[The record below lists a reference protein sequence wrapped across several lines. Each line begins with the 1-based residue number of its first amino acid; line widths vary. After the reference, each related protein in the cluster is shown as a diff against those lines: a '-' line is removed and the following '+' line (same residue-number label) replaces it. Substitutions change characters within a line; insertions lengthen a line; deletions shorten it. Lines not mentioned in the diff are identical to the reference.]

1 MEIIL
6 GMLLGALLGGTTIYF
21 LVTPKNKPELQNLT
35 SNSSRNLIL
44 KLIQSLPDIVIWVD
58 GDNKIKYASE
68 VALNLNIAREDKIQI
83 EALETLISMAR
94 KIDEPLIKKVK
105 AKRPLG
111 IAKLNLDTWVMRL
124 ERGEVLLWAQ
134 NNSVVSRV
142 ETMRRD
148 FVANISHELKTPVGA
163 LSLLAEAIEESGKD
177 SESIQK
183 FAKRIGP
190 ETKRLTNVIRD
201 IIDLSQVQSD
211 DPLASANPVEV
222 DRVIN
227 DAVDAVQLL
236 ADLNNVEIAQVNEP
250 DVKIVG
256 DEYQLVMA
264 IRNLLT
270 NAITF
275 SPASSRITVGAKL
288 KDGVVEITVSDQGIG
303 ISLENQSRI
312 FERFYR
318 VDPARSRSTGGTG
331 LGLAIVKHVCEN
343 HGGEVS
349 VWSVPGQGST
359 FTMKFPQMEQES
371 VIENSKEFSS

>member
-6 GMLLGALLGGTTIYF
+6 GMLLGALLGGATIYF
-21 LVTPKNKPELQNLT
+21 LINTNNKPEQQNPT

-83 EALETLISMAR
+83 DALETLISMAR
-94 KIDEPLIKKVK
+94 KIDEPLIRKVK

-211 DPLASANPVEV
+211 DPLATANPVEV

-318 VDPARSRSTGGTG
+318 VDPARSRTTGGTG

-359 FTMKFPQMEQES
+359 FTMKFPQMEEES

>member
-1 MEIIL
+1 MEIAL
-6 GMLLGALLGGTTIYF
+6 GLIPGLILGALFTYLWIKF
-21 LVTPKNKPELQNLT
+21 QKNPGNKSL
-35 SNSSRNLIL
+35 SSSVNLIQ
-44 KLIQSLPDIVIWVD
+44 KLIKSLPDVVIWVD

-68 VALNLNIAREDKIQI
+68 VALSLNIARDEKIQI
-83 EALETLISMAR
+83 ESLTELILTAR
-94 KIDEPLIKKVK
+94 NADEPITKKIK

-134 NNSVVSRV
+134 NNSIVSRV
-142 ETMRRD
+142 ETVRRD

-163 LSLLAEAIEESGKD
+163 ISLLAEAIEEAGKD
-177 SESIQK
+177 SETVQK

-211 DPLASANPVEV
+211 DPLASASPVEV

-227 DAVDAVQLL
+227 DAIDAVQLL
-236 ADLNNVEIAQVNEP
+236 ADLHSIEIAQVKSP
-250 DVKIVG
+250 GVKIMG

-264 IRNLLT
+264 VRNLLS

-275 SPASSRITVGAKL
+275 SPVNSRITVGAKL
-288 KDGVVEITVSDQGIG
+288 KDGIVEITVSDQGIG

-349 VWSVPGQGST
+349 IWSVQGQGST
-359 FTMKFPQMEQES
+359 FTMKFPQMEEES
-371 VIENSKEFSS
+371 LIETKKEFSS

>member
-6 GMLLGALLGGTTIYF
+6 GMLLGALLGGTSIYF
-21 LVTPKNKPELQNLT
+21 LVKPKSEPEQPNPT

-68 VALNLNIAREDKIQI
+68 VALSLNIAREDKIQI
-83 EALETLISMAR
+83 DELETLISIAR
-94 KIDEPLIKKVK
+94 KTDEPLIRKVK

-211 DPLASANPVEV
+211 DPLATANPVEV

-236 ADLNNVEIAQVNEP
+236 ADLNSIEIAQVNEP

-275 SPASSRITVGAKL
+275 SPINSRITVGAKL

-349 VWSVPGQGST
+349 VWSVQGQGST
-359 FTMKFPQMEQES
+359 FTMKFPQMEEES
-371 VIENSKEFSS
+371 IVENSKEFSS

>member
-6 GMLLGALLGGTTIYF
+6 GMLLGALLGGTVIYF
-21 LVTPKNKPELQNLT
+21 LLKTKNKPEQQNPT

-44 KLIQSLPDIVIWVD
+44 KLIQSLPDIVIRVD
-58 GDNKIKYASE
+58 GDNKIKNASE

-236 ADLNNVEIAQVNEP
+236 ADLNSVEISQVSEP
-250 DVKIVG
+250 NIKIVG
-256 DEYQLVMA
+256 DEYQLIMA

-275 SPASSRITVGAKL
+275 SPANSRITVGAKL

-303 ISLENQSRI
+303 ISLEDQSRI

-318 VDPARSRSTGGTG
+318 VDPARSRTTGGTG

-359 FTMKFPQMEQES
+359 FTMKFPQMEEES

>member
-6 GMLLGALLGGTTIYF
+6 GMLLGALLGGTSIYF
-21 LVTPKNKPELQNLT
+21 LAKAKSEPEQPNPT

-68 VALNLNIAREDKIQI
+68 VALSLNIAREDKIQI
-83 EALETLISMAR
+83 DELETLISIAR
-94 KIDEPLIKKVK
+94 KIDEPLIRKVK

-111 IAKLNLDTWVMRL
+111 IAKLNLETWVMRL

-211 DPLASANPVEV
+211 DPLATANPVEV

-236 ADLNNVEIAQVNEP
+236 ADLNSIEIAQVNEP

-275 SPASSRITVGAKL
+275 SPINSRITVGAKL

-349 VWSVPGQGST
+349 VWSVQGQGST
-359 FTMKFPQMEQES
+359 FTMKFPQMEEES
-371 VIENSKEFSS
+371 IIENSKEFSS

>member
-6 GMLLGALLGGTTIYF
+6 GMLLGALLGGTIINF
-21 LVTPKNKPELQNLT
+21 LVKPKNQLEQQSPT

-68 VALNLNIAREDKIQI
+68 VALSLNIAREDKIQI
-83 EALETLISMAR
+83 DALETLISMAR

-177 SESIQK
+177 SDSIQK

-227 DAVDAVQLL
+227 DAFDAVQLL
-236 ADLNNVEIAQVNEP
+236 ADLNNVEIVQVSEP

-270 NAITF
+270 NAIIF
-275 SPASSRITVGAKL
+275 SPSNSRITVGAKL
-288 KDGVVEITVSDQGIG
+288 KEGVVEITVSDQGIG

>member
-21 LVTPKNKPELQNLT
+21 LVKAKNKPEQQNLT

-68 VALNLNIAREDKIQI
+68 VALSLNIAREDKIQI
-83 EALETLISMAR
+83 DALEALISMAR
-94 KIDEPLIKKVK
+94 RIDEPLMKKVK

-211 DPLASANPVEV
+211 DPLATANPVEV

-236 ADLNNVEIAQVNEP
+236 ADLNSVEIVQVNEP

-275 SPASSRITVGAKL
+275 SPVNSRITVGAKL

-318 VDPARSRSTGGTG
+318 VDPARSRTTGGTG

-349 VWSVPGQGST
+349 VWSVQGQGST
-359 FTMKFPQMEQES
+359 FTMKFPQMEEES
-371 VIENSKEFSS
+371 IIENSKEFSS

>member
-1 MEIIL
+1 MEIVL
-6 GMLLGALLGGTTIYF
+6 GLLLGLLIGG
-21 LVTPKNKPELQNLT
+21 VLT
-35 SNSSRNLIL
+35 YLWMKKSSLGESSNLIPDSSKDLLL

-58 GDNKIKYASE
+58 RENKIKYASD
-68 VALNLNIAREDKIQI
+68 VALSLNIARDEKIQI
-83 EALETLISMAR
+83 PELENLISAAR
-94 KIDEPLIKKVK
+94 EIDDPIVKKVK

-111 IAKLNLDTWVMRL
+111 IAKLNLDTWITRL

-134 NNSVVSRV
+134 NNSVISRV
-142 ETMRRD
+142 EDVRRD

-163 LSLLAEAIEESGKD
+163 LSLLSEAIEEAGQD
-177 SESIQK
+177 SEAIQK

-211 DPLASANPVEV
+211 DPLASPNAVEI
-222 DRVIN
+222 DKVIN
-227 DAVDAVQLL
+227 DAIDAVQLL
-236 ADLNNVEIAQVNEP
+236 ADLHSIEIIQVNAP

-264 IRNLLT
+264 IRNLLS

-275 SPASSRITVGAKL
+275 SPVNSRITVGANL
-288 KDGVVEITVSDQGIG
+288 KNGVVEITVSDQGIG

-349 VWSVPGQGST
+349 LWSVQGQGST
-359 FTMKFPQMEQES
+359 FTLKFPQMEEES
-371 VIENSKEFSS
+371 SFENKKEFSS

>member
-6 GMLLGALLGGTTIYF
+6 GMLLGALLGGTSIYF
-21 LVTPKNKPELQNLT
+21 LVKPKSEPEQPNPT

-68 VALNLNIAREDKIQI
+68 VALSLNIAREDKIQI
-83 EALETLISMAR
+83 DELENLISIAR
-94 KIDEPLIKKVK
+94 KTDEPLIRKVK

-111 IAKLNLDTWVMRL
+111 IAKLNLETWVMRL

-211 DPLASANPVEV
+211 DPLATANPVEV

-236 ADLNNVEIAQVNEP
+236 ADLNSIEIAQVNEP

-264 IRNLLT
+264 TRNLLT

-275 SPASSRITVGAKL
+275 SPINSRITVGAKL

-349 VWSVPGQGST
+349 VWSVQGQGST
-359 FTMKFPQMEQES
+359 FTMKFPQMEEES
-371 VIENSKEFSS
+371 IVENSKEFSS

>member
-6 GMLLGALLGGTTIYF
+6 GILLGALLGGTTVYF
-21 LVTPKNKPELQNLT
+21 LVKPKSQPEQQSPTL
-35 SNSSRNLIL
+35 NSSRNLIL

-58 GDNKIKYASE
+58 GDNKIKHASE
-68 VALNLNIAREDKIQI
+68 VALSLNIAREDKIQI
-83 EALETLISMAR
+83 DALETLISMAR

-359 FTMKFPQMEQES
+359 FTMKFPQMEEES

>member
-1 MEIIL
+1 MEIVL
-6 GMLLGALLGGTTIYF
+6 GLLLGLLIGG
-21 LVTPKNKPELQNLT
+21 VLT
-35 SNSSRNLIL
+35 YLWMKKSSLGESSNLIPDSSKDLLL

-58 GDNKIKYASE
+58 RENKIKYASD
-68 VALNLNIAREDKIQI
+68 VALSLNIARDEKIQI
-83 EALETLISMAR
+83 PELENLISAAR
-94 KIDEPLIKKVK
+94 EIDDPIVKKVK

-111 IAKLNLDTWVMRL
+111 IAKLNLDTWITRL
-124 ERGEVLLWAQ
+124 EQGEVLLWSQ
-134 NNSVVSRV
+134 NNSVISRV
-142 ETMRRD
+142 EDVRRD

-163 LSLLAEAIEESGKD
+163 LSLLSEAIEEAGKD
-177 SESIQK
+177 SEAIQK

-211 DPLASANPVEV
+211 DPLASANAVEI
-222 DRVIN
+222 DKVIN
-227 DAVDAVQLL
+227 DAIDAVQLL
-236 ADLNNVEIAQVNEP
+236 ADLHSIEIIQVNAP

-256 DEYQLVMA
+256 DYYQLVMA
-264 IRNLLT
+264 IRNLLS

-275 SPASSRITVGAKL
+275 SPVSSRITVGANL
-288 KDGVVEITVSDQGIG
+288 KNGVVEITVSDQGIG

-318 VDPARSRSTGGTG
+318 VDPARSRTTGGTG

-349 VWSVPGQGST
+349 LWSVPGQGST
-359 FTMKFPQMEQES
+359 FTLKFPQMEE
-371 VIENSKEFSS
+371 ENSFENKKEFSS

>member
-1 MEIIL
+1 
-6 GMLLGALLGGTTIYF
+6 
-21 LVTPKNKPELQNLT
+21 
-35 SNSSRNLIL
+35 
-44 KLIQSLPDIVIWVD
+44 
-58 GDNKIKYASE
+58 
-68 VALNLNIAREDKIQI
+68 
-83 EALETLISMAR
+83 MAR

-211 DPLASANPVEV
+211 DPLATANPVEV

-236 ADLNNVEIAQVNEP
+236 ADLNNVEISQVNEP

>member
-21 LVTPKNKPELQNLT
+21 LVTPRNKPEQLNPT

-83 EALETLISMAR
+83 DALETLISMAR

-275 SPASSRITVGAKL
+275 SPANSRITVGAKL

>member
-6 GMLLGALLGGTTIYF
+6 GMLLGALLGGATIYF
-21 LVTPKNKPELQNLT
+21 LINKNNKPEQQNPT

-83 EALETLISMAR
+83 DALETLISMAR
-94 KIDEPLIKKVK
+94 KIDEPLIRKVK

-222 DRVIN
+222 DKVIN

-359 FTMKFPQMEQES
+359 FTMKFPQMEEES

>member
-6 GMLLGALLGGTTIYF
+6 GILLGALLGGTTIYF
-21 LVTPKNKPELQNLT
+21 LVKPKIQPEQQSPT
-35 SNSSRNLIL
+35 FNSSRNLIL

-68 VALNLNIAREDKIQI
+68 VALSLNIAREDKIQI
-83 EALETLISMAR
+83 DALETLISMAR

-105 AKRPLG
+105 AKRPWG

-359 FTMKFPQMEQES
+359 FTMKFPQMEEES

>member
-1 MEIIL
+1 MEIVL
-6 GMLLGALLGGTTIYF
+6 GLLLGLLIGG
-21 LVTPKNKPELQNLT
+21 VLT
-35 SNSSRNLIL
+35 YLWMKKSSLGESSNLIPDSSKDLLL

-58 GDNKIKYASE
+58 RENKIKYASD
-68 VALNLNIAREDKIQI
+68 VALSLNIARDEKIQI
-83 EALETLISMAR
+83 PELENLISAAR
-94 KIDEPLIKKVK
+94 EIDDPIVKKVK

-111 IAKLNLDTWVMRL
+111 IAKLNLDTWITRL

-134 NNSVVSRV
+134 NNSVISRV
-142 ETMRRD
+142 EDVRRD

-163 LSLLAEAIEESGKD
+163 LSLLSEAIEEAGQD
-177 SESIQK
+177 SEAIQK

-211 DPLASANPVEV
+211 DPLASPNAVEI
-222 DRVIN
+222 DKVIN
-227 DAVDAVQLL
+227 DAIDAVQLL
-236 ADLNNVEIAQVNEP
+236 ADLHSIEIIQVNAPE
-250 DVKIVG
+250 VKIVG

-264 IRNLLT
+264 IRNLLS

-275 SPASSRITVGAKL
+275 SPVNSRITVGANL
-288 KDGVVEITVSDQGIG
+288 KNGVVEITVSDQGIG

-318 VDPARSRSTGGTG
+318 VDPARSRTTGGTG

-349 VWSVPGQGST
+349 LWSVQGQGST
-359 FTMKFPQMEQES
+359 FTLKFPQMEE
-371 VIENSKEFSS
+371 ENSFENKKEFSS

>member
-21 LVTPKNKPELQNLT
+21 LVKPKSQPEQQSPTL
-35 SNSSRNLIL
+35 NSSRNLIL

-68 VALNLNIAREDKIQI
+68 VALSLNIAREDKIQI
-83 EALETLISMAR
+83 DALETLISMAR
-94 KIDEPLIKKVK
+94 KIDEPLIRKVK

-359 FTMKFPQMEQES
+359 FTMKFPQMEEES

>member
-21 LVTPKNKPELQNLT
+21 LVTPKNKPEQQNLT

-211 DPLASANPVEV
+211 DPLASAHPVEV

>member
-1 MEIIL
+1 MEIVL
-6 GMLLGALLGGTTIYF
+6 GLLLGLLIGG
-21 LVTPKNKPELQNLT
+21 VLT
-35 SNSSRNLIL
+35 YLWMKKSSLGESSNLIPDSSKDLLL

-58 GDNKIKYASE
+58 RENKIKYASD
-68 VALNLNIAREDKIQI
+68 VALSLNIARDEKIQI
-83 EALETLISMAR
+83 PELENLISAAR
-94 KIDEPLIKKVK
+94 EIDDPIVKKVK

-111 IAKLNLDTWVMRL
+111 IAKLNLDTWITRL
-124 ERGEVLLWAQ
+124 EQGEVLLWSQ
-134 NNSVVSRV
+134 NNSVISRV
-142 ETMRRD
+142 EDVRRD

-163 LSLLAEAIEESGKD
+163 LSLLSEAIEEAGQD
-177 SESIQK
+177 SEAIQK

-211 DPLASANPVEV
+211 DPLASPNAVEI
-222 DRVIN
+222 DKVIN
-227 DAVDAVQLL
+227 DAIDAVQLL
-236 ADLNNVEIAQVNEP
+236 ADLHSIEIIQVNAPE
-250 DVKIVG
+250 VKIVG

-264 IRNLLT
+264 IRNLLS

-275 SPASSRITVGAKL
+275 SPVNSRITVGANL
-288 KDGVVEITVSDQGIG
+288 KNGVVEITVSDQGIG

-318 VDPARSRSTGGTG
+318 VDPARSRTTGGTG

-349 VWSVPGQGST
+349 LWSVQGQGST
-359 FTMKFPQMEQES
+359 FTLKFPQMEE
-371 VIENSKEFSS
+371 ENSFENKKEFSS

>member
-1 MEIIL
+1 MEIALGLIL
-6 GMLLGALLGGTTIYF
+6 GIVLGGF
-21 LVTPKNKPELQNLT
+21 LTYLFISYQRKPEIFNAS
-35 SNSSRNLIL
+35 SNSSRSMIL

-58 GDNKIKYASE
+58 GDDKIKYASD
-68 VALNLNIAREDKIQI
+68 VALSLNIARDEKIQI
-83 EALETLISMAR
+83 DSLEELISMAR
-94 KIDEPLIKKVK
+94 KVDEPITKKVK

-111 IAKLNLDTWVMRL
+111 IAKLNLDIWVMRL

-134 NNSVVSRV
+134 NNSIVSRV
-142 ETMRRD
+142 ETVRRD

-163 LSLLAEAIEESGKD
+163 LSLLAEAIEEAGKD
-177 SESIQK
+177 SETIQK

-211 DPLASANPVEV
+211 DPLASATPVEV

-227 DAVDAVQLL
+227 EAIDAVQLL
-236 ADLNNVEIAQVNEP
+236 ADLHSIEIVQVKSPE
-250 DVKIVG
+250 VKIMG

-264 IRNLLT
+264 VRNLLS

-275 SPASSRITVGAKL
+275 SPVNSRITVGAKL
-288 KDGVVEITVSDQGIG
+288 KDGVVEMTVSDQGIG

-349 VWSVPGQGST
+349 VWSVQGQGST
-359 FTMKFPQMEQES
+359 FSMKFPQMEEES
-371 VIENSKEFSS
+371 INENKKEFSS

>member
-1 MEIIL
+1 MEIVL
-6 GMLLGALLGGTTIYF
+6 GLLLGLLIGGALTYLWM
-21 LVTPKNKPELQNLT
+21 KK
-35 SNSSRNLIL
+35 SSIGESSNLIPDSSKDLLL

-58 GDNKIKYASE
+58 RENKIKYASD
-68 VALNLNIAREDKIQI
+68 VALSLNIARDEKIQI
-83 EALETLISMAR
+83 PELENLISAAR
-94 KIDEPLIKKVK
+94 EIDDPIVKKVK

-111 IAKLNLDTWVMRL
+111 IAKLNLDTWITRI

-134 NNSVVSRV
+134 NNSVISRV
-142 ETMRRD
+142 EDVRRD

-163 LSLLAEAIEESGKD
+163 LSLLSEAIEEAGKD
-177 SESIQK
+177 SEAIQK

-211 DPLASANPVEV
+211 DPLASANAVEI
-222 DRVIN
+222 DKVIN
-227 DAVDAVQLL
+227 DAIDAVQLL
-236 ADLNNVEIAQVNEP
+236 ADLHSIEIIQVNAPE
-250 DVKIVG
+250 VKIVG

-264 IRNLLT
+264 IRNLLS

-275 SPASSRITVGAKL
+275 SPVNSRITVGANL

-318 VDPARSRSTGGTG
+318 VDPARSRTTGGTG

-349 VWSVPGQGST
+349 LWSVQGQGST
-359 FTMKFPQMEQES
+359 FTLKFPQMEE
-371 VIENSKEFSS
+371 ENSFENKKEFSS

>member
-21 LVTPKNKPELQNLT
+21 LVKPKSQPEQQNLI

>member
-21 LVTPKNKPELQNLT
+21 LVKAKNKPEQQNPT

-83 EALETLISMAR
+83 DALETLISMAR

-359 FTMKFPQMEQES
+359 FTMKFPQMEEES

>member
-1 MEIIL
+1 MEIVL
-6 GMLLGALLGGTTIYF
+6 GLLLGLLIGG
-21 LVTPKNKPELQNLT
+21 VLT
-35 SNSSRNLIL
+35 YLWMKKSSLGESSNLIPDSSKDLLL

-58 GDNKIKYASE
+58 RENKIKYASD
-68 VALNLNIAREDKIQI
+68 VALSLNIARDEKIQI
-83 EALETLISMAR
+83 PELENLISAAR
-94 KIDEPLIKKVK
+94 EIDDPIVKKVK

-111 IAKLNLDTWVMRL
+111 IAKLNLDTWITRL

-134 NNSVVSRV
+134 NNSVISRV
-142 ETMRRD
+142 EDVRRD

-163 LSLLAEAIEESGKD
+163 LSLLSEAIEEAGQD
-177 SESIQK
+177 SEAIQK

-211 DPLASANPVEV
+211 DPLASPNAVEI
-222 DRVIN
+222 DKVIN
-227 DAVDAVQLL
+227 DAIDAVQLL
-236 ADLNNVEIAQVNEP
+236 ADLHSIEIIQVNAP

-264 IRNLLT
+264 IRNLLS

-275 SPASSRITVGAKL
+275 SPVNSRITVGANL
-288 KDGVVEITVSDQGIG
+288 KNGVVEITVSDQGIG

-318 VDPARSRSTGGTG
+318 VDPARSRTTGGTG

-349 VWSVPGQGST
+349 LWSVPGQGST
-359 FTMKFPQMEQES
+359 FTLKFPQMEE
-371 VIENSKEFSS
+371 ENSFENKKEFSS

>member
-6 GMLLGALLGGTTIYF
+6 GMLLGALLGGTSIYF
-21 LVTPKNKPELQNLT
+21 LVKAKSEPEQPNPT

-68 VALNLNIAREDKIQI
+68 VALSLNIAREDKIQI
-83 EALETLISMAR
+83 DELETLISIAR
-94 KIDEPLIKKVK
+94 KIDEPLIRKVK

-111 IAKLNLDTWVMRL
+111 IAKLNLETWVMRL

-211 DPLASANPVEV
+211 DPLATANPVEV

-236 ADLNNVEIAQVNEP
+236 ADLNSIEIAQVNEP

-275 SPASSRITVGAKL
+275 SPINSRITVGAKL

-349 VWSVPGQGST
+349 VWSVQGQGST
-359 FTMKFPQMEQES
+359 FTMKFPQMEEES
-371 VIENSKEFSS
+371 IIENSKEFSS

>member
-1 MEIIL
+1 
-6 GMLLGALLGGTTIYF
+6 MLLGALLGGTTIYF

>member
-21 LVTPKNKPELQNLT
+21 LVTPKNKPEQQNLT

-68 VALNLNIAREDKIQI
+68 VALSLNIAREDKIQI
-83 EALETLISMAR
+83 DALETLISMAR
-94 KIDEPLIKKVK
+94 KIDEPLIRKVK

-236 ADLNNVEIAQVNEP
+236 ADLNNVEIAQVSEP

-275 SPASSRITVGAKL
+275 SPANSRITVGAKL

>member
-6 GMLLGALLGGTTIYF
+6 GMLLGALLGGTSIYF
-21 LVTPKNKPELQNLT
+21 LVKPKSEPEQPNPT

-68 VALNLNIAREDKIQI
+68 VALSLNIAREDKIQI
-83 EALETLISMAR
+83 DELETLISIAR
-94 KIDEPLIKKVK
+94 KIDEPLIRKVK

-111 IAKLNLDTWVMRL
+111 IAKLNLETWVMRL

-211 DPLASANPVEV
+211 DPLATANPVEV

-236 ADLNNVEIAQVNEP
+236 ADLNSIEIAQVNEP

-275 SPASSRITVGAKL
+275 SPINSRISVGAKL

-349 VWSVPGQGST
+349 VWSVQGQGST
-359 FTMKFPQMEQES
+359 FTMKFPQMEEES
-371 VIENSKEFSS
+371 IIENSKEFSS

>member
-1 MEIIL
+1 MEIAL
-6 GMLLGALLGGTTIYF
+6 GLIPGLILGALFSYLWIKF
-21 LVTPKNKPELQNLT
+21 QKNPGN
-35 SNSSRNLIL
+35 NSSSSSVNLIQ
-44 KLIQSLPDIVIWVD
+44 KLIKSLPDIVIWVD

-68 VALNLNIAREDKIQI
+68 VALSLNIARDEKIQI
-83 EALETLISMAR
+83 ESLTELILTAR
-94 KIDEPLIKKVK
+94 NADEPITKKIK

-134 NNSVVSRV
+134 NNSIVSRV
-142 ETMRRD
+142 ETVRRD

-163 LSLLAEAIEESGKD
+163 TSLLAEAIEEAGKD
-177 SESIQK
+177 SETVQK

-211 DPLASANPVEV
+211 DPLASASPVEV

-227 DAVDAVQLL
+227 DAIDAVQLL
-236 ADLNNVEIAQVNEP
+236 ADLHSIEIAQVKSP
-250 DVKIVG
+250 GVKIMG

-264 IRNLLT
+264 VRNLLS

-275 SPASSRITVGAKL
+275 SPVNSRITVGAKL

-349 VWSVPGQGST
+349 IWSVQGQGST
-359 FTMKFPQMEQES
+359 FTMKFPQMEEEAL
-371 VIENSKEFSS
+371 IETKKEFSS

>member
-21 LVTPKNKPELQNLT
+21 LVKAKNKPEQQNQT
-35 SNSSRNLIL
+35 SNSSRNMIL

-83 EALETLISMAR
+83 DALETLISMAR
-94 KIDEPLIKKVK
+94 KIDEPLTRKVK

-183 FAKRIGP
+183 FAQRIGP

-222 DRVIN
+222 DRVIK

-256 DEYQLVMA
+256 DEYQIVMA

-275 SPASSRITVGAKL
+275 SPANSRITVGAKL

-303 ISLENQSRI
+303 ISLEDQSRI

-318 VDPARSRSTGGTG
+318 VDPARSRTTGGTG

>member
-1 MEIIL
+1 M
-6 GMLLGALLGGTTIYF
+6 
-21 LVTPKNKPELQNLT
+21 
-35 SNSSRNLIL
+35 
-44 KLIQSLPDIVIWVD
+44 
-58 GDNKIKYASE
+58 
-68 VALNLNIAREDKIQI
+68 
-83 EALETLISMAR
+83 
-94 KIDEPLIKKVK
+94 
-105 AKRPLG
+105 
-111 IAKLNLDTWVMRL
+111 
-124 ERGEVLLWAQ
+124 
-134 NNSVVSRV
+134 
-142 ETMRRD
+142 
-148 FVANISHELKTPVGA
+148 
-163 LSLLAEAIEESGKD
+163 LAEAIEEAGKD
-177 SESIQK
+177 SETIQK

-211 DPLASANPVEV
+211 DPLATASPVEV

-227 DAVDAVQLL
+227 DAIDAVQLL
-236 ADLNNVEIAQVNEP
+236 ADLHSIEIVQVKSP
-250 DVKIVG
+250 DVKIMG

-264 IRNLLT
+264 VRNLLS

-275 SPASSRITVGAKL
+275 SPANSRITVGAKL

-349 VWSVPGQGST
+349 VWSVQGQGST
-359 FTMKFPQMEQES
+359 FTMKFPQMEEEAL
-371 VIENSKEFSS
+371 IETKKEFSS

>member
-6 GMLLGALLGGTTIYF
+6 GMLLGALLGGTSIYF
-21 LVTPKNKPELQNLT
+21 LVKPKSEPEQPNPT

-68 VALNLNIAREDKIQI
+68 VALSLNIAREDKIQI
-83 EALETLISMAR
+83 DELETLISIAR
-94 KIDEPLIKKVK
+94 KIDEPLIRKVK

-111 IAKLNLDTWVMRL
+111 IAKLNLETWVMRL

-163 LSLLAEAIEESGKD
+163 LSLLAEAIEGSGKD

-211 DPLASANPVEV
+211 DPLATANPVEV

-236 ADLNNVEIAQVNEP
+236 ADLNSIEIAQVNEP

-275 SPASSRITVGAKL
+275 SPINSRITVGAKL

-349 VWSVPGQGST
+349 VWSVQGQGST
-359 FTMKFPQMEQES
+359 FTMKFPQMEEES
-371 VIENSKEFSS
+371 IVENSKEFSS

>member
-21 LVTPKNKPELQNLT
+21 LINKNNKPEQQNPT

-83 EALETLISMAR
+83 DALETLISMAR
-94 KIDEPLIKKVK
+94 KIDEPLIRKVK

-318 VDPARSRSTGGTG
+318 VDPARSRTTGGTG

-359 FTMKFPQMEQES
+359 FTMKFPQMEEES
-371 VIENSKEFSS
+371 VIENSKEFRS

>member
-21 LVTPKNKPELQNLT
+21 LVKPKNQPEQQSPT

-83 EALETLISMAR
+83 DALETLISMAR

-250 DVKIVG
+250 DIKIVG

-275 SPASSRITVGAKL
+275 SPANSRITVGAKL

-318 VDPARSRSTGGTG
+318 VDPARSRTTGGTG

-349 VWSVPGQGST
+349 VWSVQGQGST
-359 FTMKFPQMEQES
+359 FTMKFPQMEEES
-371 VIENSKEFSS
+371 IIENSKEFSS

>member
-6 GMLLGALLGGTTIYF
+6 GMLLGALLGGTSIYF
-21 LVTPKNKPELQNLT
+21 LVKPKSEPEQPNPT

-68 VALNLNIAREDKIQI
+68 VALSLNIAREDKIQI
-83 EALETLISMAR
+83 EALETLISIAR
-94 KIDEPLIKKVK
+94 KIDEPLIRKVK

-111 IAKLNLDTWVMRL
+111 IAKLNLETWVMRL

-211 DPLASANPVEV
+211 DPLATANPVEV

-236 ADLNNVEIAQVNEP
+236 ADLNSIEIAQVNEP

-275 SPASSRITVGAKL
+275 SPINSRITVGAKL

-349 VWSVPGQGST
+349 VWSVQGQGST
-359 FTMKFPQMEQES
+359 FTMKFPQMEEES
-371 VIENSKEFSS
+371 IIENSKEFSS

>member
-6 GMLLGALLGGTTIYF
+6 GMLLGALLGGTSIYF
-21 LVTPKNKPELQNLT
+21 LVKPKSEPEQPNPT

-58 GDNKIKYASE
+58 GDNRIKYASE
-68 VALNLNIAREDKIQI
+68 VALSLNIAREDKIQI
-83 EALETLISMAR
+83 DELETLISIAR
-94 KIDEPLIKKVK
+94 KIDEPLIRKVK

-111 IAKLNLDTWVMRL
+111 IAKLNLETWVMRL

-211 DPLASANPVEV
+211 DPLATANPVEV

-236 ADLNNVEIAQVNEP
+236 ADLNSIEIAQVNEP

-275 SPASSRITVGAKL
+275 SPINSRITVGAKL

-349 VWSVPGQGST
+349 VWSVQGQGST
-359 FTMKFPQMEQES
+359 FTMKFPQMEEES
-371 VIENSKEFSS
+371 IVENSKEFSS

>member
-21 LVTPKNKPELQNLT
+21 LVNANNKPEQQNPT

-83 EALETLISMAR
+83 DALETLISMAR
-94 KIDEPLIKKVK
+94 KIDEPLIRKVK

-211 DPLASANPVEV
+211 DPLATANPVEV

-318 VDPARSRSTGGTG
+318 VDPARSRTTGGTG

-359 FTMKFPQMEQES
+359 FTMKFPQMEEES

>member
-6 GMLLGALLGGTTIYF
+6 GMLLGALLGGTSIYF
-21 LVTPKNKPELQNLT
+21 LVKPKSEPEQPNPT

-68 VALNLNIAREDKIQI
+68 VALSLNIAREDKIQI
-83 EALETLISMAR
+83 DELENLISIAR
-94 KIDEPLIKKVK
+94 KTDEPLIRKVK

-111 IAKLNLDTWVMRL
+111 IAKLNLETWVMRL

-211 DPLASANPVEV
+211 DPLATANPVEV

-236 ADLNNVEIAQVNEP
+236 ADLNSIEIAQVNEP

-275 SPASSRITVGAKL
+275 SPINSRITVGAKL

-349 VWSVPGQGST
+349 VWSVQGQGST
-359 FTMKFPQMEQES
+359 FTMKFPQMEEES
-371 VIENSKEFSS
+371 IIENSKEFSS

>member
-6 GMLLGALLGGTTIYF
+6 GMLLGALLGGTSIYF
-21 LVTPKNKPELQNLT
+21 LVKPKSEPEQPNQT

-68 VALNLNIAREDKIQI
+68 VALSLNIAREDKIQI
-83 EALETLISMAR
+83 DELETLISIAR
-94 KIDEPLIKKVK
+94 KIDEPLIRKVK

-111 IAKLNLDTWVMRL
+111 IAKLNLETWVMRL

-211 DPLASANPVEV
+211 DPLATANPVEV

-236 ADLNNVEIAQVNEP
+236 ADLNSIEIAQVNEP

-275 SPASSRITVGAKL
+275 SPINSRITVGAKL

-349 VWSVPGQGST
+349 VWSVQGQGST
-359 FTMKFPQMEQES
+359 FTMKFPQMEEES
-371 VIENSKEFSS
+371 IIENSKEFSS

>member
-1 MEIIL
+1 MEIVL
-6 GMLLGALLGGTTIYF
+6 GLLLGLLIGGALTYRWMKKSSIG
-21 LVTPKNKPELQNLT
+21 ESSNL
-35 SNSSRNLIL
+35 NPDSSKDLLL

-58 GDNKIKYASE
+58 SENKIKYASD
-68 VALNLNIAREDKIQI
+68 VALSLNIARDEKIQI
-83 EALETLISMAR
+83 TELENLISAAR
-94 KIDEPLIKKVK
+94 EIDDPIVKKVK

-111 IAKLNLDTWVMRL
+111 IAKLNLDTWITRL

-134 NNSVVSRV
+134 NNSVISRV
-142 ETMRRD
+142 EDVRRD

-163 LSLLAEAIEESGKD
+163 LSLLSEAIEEAGKD
-177 SESIQK
+177 SEAIQK

-211 DPLASANPVEV
+211 DPLASANAVEI
-222 DRVIN
+222 DKVIN
-227 DAVDAVQLL
+227 DAIDAVQLL
-236 ADLNNVEIAQVNEP
+236 ADLHSIEIIQVNAP

-256 DEYQLVMA
+256 DDYQLVMA
-264 IRNLLT
+264 IRNLLS

-275 SPASSRITVGAKL
+275 SPVNSRITVGAKL

-318 VDPARSRSTGGTG
+318 VDPARSRTTGGTG

-349 VWSVPGQGST
+349 LWSVPGQGST
-359 FTMKFPQMEQES
+359 FTLKFPQMEE
-371 VIENSKEFSS
+371 ENSFENKKEFSS